1 MPAARKEAHEE
12 AHEGPAVT
20 LPVAG
25 RVPLPSGQDLAYYG
39 GLGAMTAL
47 ELIEWPITV
56 AVAAGYALVTNERR
70 RADRQQP
77 NAQ

>member
-1 MPAARKEAHEE
+1 MPAAKK

-39 GLGAMTAL
+39 GLGALTAL
-47 ELIEWPITV
+47 ELIEWPVTI
-56 AVAAGYALVTNERR
+56 AVAAGYALATNDRDRR
-70 RADRQQP
+70 RA
-77 NAQ
+77 NGE